1 MPVFI
6 WFCFRL
12 FLYLSWFCCIYLG
25 DYNKPGQFIFASLCL
40 SSHRAFFLHS
50 SVGAGAAPLRVR
62 TQSQPMDPFLIV
74 FFYNDKPIHTSHND
88 TQRVHLLAPR
98 TNSAVRLGLIDLGCE
113 PALRRCCCFVLLALC
128 EYHHVRDYVAKQNT
142 SELGR
147 NGIADL
153 HEALVLGTMEWI
165 VDGECHQPLRF
176 FFMEEAKPAGCLD
189 EEPAGRGVRECRCEA
204 RERFAHVSNSMR
216 VLHGELYFPVLRKP
230 PAQPVAG
237 KGF

>member
-1 MPVFI
+1 MTIPRGTPSACRFLSGSVFACFCIYPGSVVFI
-6 WFCFRL
+6 LVITTNPDNLSLRL
-12 FLYLSWFCCIYLG
+12 CVYL
-25 DYNKPGQFIFASLCL
+25 PTA
-40 SSHRAFFLHS
+40 RFFLHS

-176 FFMEEAKPAGCLD
+176 FFMEVAKPAGCLD
-189 EEPAGRGVRECRCEA
+189 EEPAGRGVRECRCDA
-204 RERFAHVSNSMR
+204 
-216 VLHGELYFPVLRKP
+216 
-230 PAQPVAG
+230 
-237 KGF
+237 